1 MVATMRSARH
11 VRQLVLAAAAFAAAA
26 AAPTAARAQAGGDAD
41 DASAEA
47 PRPDARDLVGSG
59 MFLHGL
65 QAAGPSDV
73 AASAT
78 AFAGFDG
85 ARSTPVAEAAAEVRI
100 VPRLTIHAGGTYV
113 NDHDD
118 RSSVRPSVS
127 LRVNVL
133 QQARTGVDL
142 SLSGGWRQDR
152 FDQDG
157 GMLEAGVAVG
167 RREGRL
173 ALVGNV
179 ALDSD
184 LEGDDRDGAITAA
197 ALYRLSLPLNVGAQ
211 AFFRRDLGSSD
222 LRRLM
227 RNNSVFDFAVGPVAS
242 YALRDFA
249 FTLQTGA
256 VGLKGEAKSA
266 FGMFALGGVGTRF

>member
-26 AAPTAARAQAGGDAD
+26 AAPAAARAQSSGSD
-41 DASAEA
+41 DVTRGEETRA
-47 PRPDARDLVGSG
+47 DARELVGSG
-59 MFLHGL
+59 MFLHGM
-65 QAAGPSDV
+65 QSAGPSDV

-85 ARSTPVAEAAAEVRI
+85 ARSTPVAEASAEVRI
-100 VPRLTIHAGGTYV
+100 VRRLTIHAGGTYV

-118 RSSVRPSVS
+118 RSSVRPNVS

-133 QQARTGVDL
+133 QQARSGVDL

-179 ALDSD
+179 VLASD
-184 LEGDDRDGAITAA
+184 PEGDDHDGAITAA
-197 ALYRLSLPLNVGAQ
+197 ALYRLSPPLNVGAQ
-211 AFFRRDLGSSD
+211 AFFRRDLGSTD
-222 LRRLM
+222 LRRIM
-227 RNNSVFDFAVGPVAS
+227 RNDTVFDFAAGPVAS

-249 FTLQTGA
+249 FTLQTGV
-256 VGLKGEAKSA
+256 VGLRGEAKSA
-266 FGMFALGGVGTRF
+266 FGLLALGGVGTRF

>member
-26 AAPTAARAQAGGDAD
+26 AAPAAARAQAGGGD
-41 DASAEA
+41 DVTSDEA
-47 PRPDARDLVGSG
+47 ARPDARELAGTG

-85 ARSTPVAEAAAEVRI
+85 ARATPVAEASAEVR
-100 VPRLTIHAGGTYV
+100 VVRRLTIHAGGTYV

-118 RSSVRPSVS
+118 RSSVRPNVS

-142 SLSGGWRQDR
+142 ALSGGWRQDR

-157 GMLEAGVAVG
+157 GMLEMGVAVG

-173 ALVGNV
+173 ALIGNAV
-179 ALDSD
+179 FASD
-184 LEGDDRDGAITAA
+184 PEGDDHDGAITGA

-222 LRRLM
+222 LRRVM
-227 RNNSVFDFAVGPVAS
+227 RNDTIYDFAAGPVAS
-242 YALRDFA
+242 YALHDFA
-249 FTLQTGA
+249 FTLQTGV

-266 FGMFALGGVGTRF
+266 FGLLALGGVGTRF